1 MLQTSGEVFAP
12 LFWGIGTLMLMNIYS
27 GTIEYVLNDMETLNH
42 DDVWSYLWLYGY
54 WDVEPTYVPWY
65 IEEYFETLV
74 VSGMVFGILMCGV
87 FDVLDI
93 LKNLRVLDQEFANK
107 PIIGR

>member
-1 MLQTSGEVFAP
+1 MEV
-12 LFWGIGTLMLMNIYS
+12 
-27 GTIEYVLNDMETLNH
+27 D
-42 DDVWSYLWLYGY
+42 
-54 WDVEPTYVPWY
+54 PTYVPWY
-65 IEEYFETLV
+65 VEEYFEEDFETLIV
-74 VSGMVFGILMCGV
+74 GGMVFGTLMCGV